1 MKKTLN
7 INLGGMAFIIDENAF
22 EVLFNYLEALKRK
35 FKNETERDEI
45 LHDIEARMAE
55 LLTAKLAGRK
65 EVLSLTEIQAVV
77 DALGKPEDI
86 AGEDAEATATE
97 PTNGAAQQTTTTNT
111 QQPYIGPVKKRL
123 YRDADDAKVGGVI
136 AGLCHYFGIED
147 PVWMRIAAL
156 VLIPVTSGAIIL
168 LYFLLLIVL
177 PKALTAAE
185 KLQMKGE
192 PVNINTIE
200 KEVKDAAT
208 RTGESVN
215 KLVGDDGFFGKL
227 WSFIV
232 VVTLGFAKF
241 ISGVVIFFALCALA
255 VLLLSMF
262 GITIAGKELLEH
274 APNLLVDNPSVI
286 TIFKIG
292 AGLFFATPLIA
303 IIYAAIRALVGKN
316 KGRAPWLKWVLLLG
330 WWIGVFMIG
339 YSVWECG
346 MAFRSTGTIHQNIA
360 IAQPANSNLTVI
372 LTDSTGNM
380 LPDKEDEDD
389 EENFHISLNG
399 VFVNGQDISEVSHI
413 IIGEP
418 SLQLMPS
425 VNDSFYI
432 ETVLNS
438 QGRTR
443 SDAIKNISY
452 AVYGFTQTDSLIKLP
467 GYVLLDKNGKYRH
480 QNVKVRIHIPE
491 GKKINFGRNIDRW
504 VAVVKGDN
512 SYDDTYFANTTWT
525 VENGKVKCERGENH
539 FNADKDKEEDKDS
552 AKDEDKSDKEDNA
565 DKDY

>member
-1 MKKTLN
+1 
-7 INLGGMAFIIDENAF
+7 
-22 EVLFNYLEALKRK
+22 
-35 FKNETERDEI
+35 
-45 LHDIEARMAE
+45 
-55 LLTAKLAGRK
+55 
-65 EVLSLTEIQAVV
+65 
-77 DALGKPEDI
+77 
-86 AGEDAEATATE
+86 
-97 PTNGAAQQTTTTNT
+97 
-111 QQPYIGPVKKRL
+111 
-123 YRDADDAKVGGVI
+123 
-136 AGLCHYFGIED
+136 
-147 PVWMRIAAL
+147 
-156 VLIPVTSGAIIL
+156 
-168 LYFLLLIVL
+168 
-177 PKALTAAE
+177 
-185 KLQMKGE
+185 
-192 PVNINTIE
+192 
-200 KEVKDAAT
+200 
-208 RTGESVN
+208 
-215 KLVGDDGFFGKL
+215 
-227 WSFIV
+227 
-232 VVTLGFAKF
+232 
-241 ISGVVIFFALCALA
+241 
-255 VLLLSMF
+255 
-262 GITIAGKELLEH
+262 
-274 APNLLVDNPSVI
+274 
-286 TIFKIG
+286 
-292 AGLFFATPLIA
+292 
-303 IIYAAIRALVGKN
+303 
-316 KGRAPWLKWVLLLG
+316 
-330 WWIGVFMIG
+330 
-339 YSVWECG
+339 
-346 MAFRSTGTIHQNIA
+346 
-360 IAQPANSNLTVI
+360 
-372 LTDSTGNM
+372 
-380 LPDKEDEDD
+380 
-389 EENFHISLNG
+389 